1 MPVEMRTRSGMVG
14 SNVGFLFER
23 GGIIICSGFGCLE
36 RVQDETKGTRTKR
49 LPTSGEREHL
59 TEVDKAMMGSNG
71 KVDWIADRV
80 LCGGMPVGRADAKA
94 QAVGLV
100 FRELKS
106 VDEPETSMWMTLS
119 AAQCEPS

>member
-1 MPVEMRTRSGMVG
+1 MPVEMRTQSRVVG

-49 LPTSGEREHL
+49 L
-59 TEVDKAMMGSNG
+59 VDKAMMGSNG